1 MNIKCILIDDE
12 PFALNILEDDLLAFP
27 DVEVLAKFSSPIDVP
42 QFLETQAVDL
52 IFSDIQMPEL
62 LGTRFIRDLRN
73 APLVI
78 FTTAYHEYAVEG
90 FELNAVDYLL
100 KPIRKE
106 RLATALKKVVDQLL
120 LRKVQRS
127 EEQAN
132 YIVVNVEYQKIKLLF
147 EEIIY
152 IEGWKD
158 YVKIHLLNRAR
169 PLLTRS
175 NLGGMEK
182 KLPEDRFVRIHNSFI
197 VNSAQIK
204 KIQPGKLLIDTG
216 TLPVG
221 KKYLDKL
228 LAIMSGNS

>member
-1 MNIKCILIDDE
+1 MKIKCILIDDE
-12 PFALNILEDDLLAFP
+12 PFALNILEDDLLDFP
-27 DVEVLAKFSSPIDVP
+27 NVEVLAKFSSPIDVP
-42 QFLETQAVDL
+42 LYLETQAIDL
-52 IFSDIQMPEL
+52 IFSDIQMPEM
-62 LGTRFIRDLRN
+62 LGTRFIRDLKN

-106 RLATALKKVVDQLL
+106 RLAAALKKVDDQLR
-120 LRKVQRS
+120 LRKERRT
-127 EEQAN
+127 EEQGSH
-132 YIVVNVEYQKIKLLF
+132 IVVNVEYQKIKLLF

-175 NLGGMEK
+175 NLGGIEK
-182 KLPEDRFVRIHNSFI
+182 KLPTDRFVRIHNSFI

-204 KIQPGKLLIDTG
+204 KLQPGKIQIDSA

-228 LAIMSGNS
+228 LSIMSGSI

>member
-1 MNIKCILIDDE
+1 MKITCILIDDE

-27 DVEVLAKFSSPIDVP
+27 DVEVLATFSSPVDVP
-42 QFLETQAVDL
+42 QYLEKQPVDL
-52 IFSDIQMPEL
+52 IFSDIHMPEL
-62 LGTRFIRDLRN
+62 LGTRFIRDLKN

-78 FTTAYHEYAVEG
+78 FTTAFHEYAVEG

-106 RLATALKKVVDQLL
+106 RLAAALKKVDDQLR

-127 EEQAN
+127 DEQAN
-132 YIVVNVEYQKIKLLF
+132 YMVVNVEYQKIKLLF

-158 YVKIHLLNRAR
+158 YVKIHLRNRAR

-182 KLPEDRFVRIHNSFI
+182 KLPVNRFVRIHNSFI
-197 VNSAQIK
+197 VNSSQIK
-204 KIQPGKLLIDTG
+204 NIQPGKLLIGTE

-221 KKYLDKL
+221 KKYLNKL
-228 LAIMSGNS
+228 QSIMPGNS